1 MEKPNSLTIW
11 LCVEYYLEL
20 CLAKGQTTETVRG
33 KLSDLKTFHRWCIS
47 VRVYSIN
54 AIDLDLMDD
63 YMGYLHQY
71 RQLQNKKP
79 IGLSHKR
86 NLLTAVKVFIKAMF
100 TKGLVKSNKLEHI
113 ELPSV
118 GRPLPKALFSIKEI
132 ELILMQPLMFG
143 IKGIRDKV
151 ILETFFATGIRRIEL
166 LSLALEDVDYS
177 ERLLR
182 INHGKGRKQRIV
194 PMSIRVCE
202 WLVYYVSKIRPQ
214 LAFIGTGD
222 TLFLANNGKAYLP
235 NKLSEMAARYV
246 KLAGIKRTGACH
258 LFRHATATAMLDN
271 GADLRHV
278 QEMLGH
284 ASISTTQIYAHVSRK
299 QLGKVYNKTHPS
311 AQEPSGLFS

>member
-1 MEKPNSLTIW
+1 MEKPNTKSIW
-11 LCVEYYLEL
+11 PCVEYYLVL

-33 KLSDLKTFHRWCIS
+33 KLSDLKTFHQWCIPLK
-47 VRVYSIN
+47 VTTIDD
-54 AIDLDLMDD
+54 IDLDLMDD

-71 RQLQNKKP
+71 RQLVNKKP

-100 TKGLVKSNKLEHI
+100 TKGLVKTNKLEHI

-118 GRPLPKALFSIKEI
+118 GRPLPKALFSVKEI
-132 ELILMQPLMFG
+132 ELILAQPLMFG
-143 IKGIRDKV
+143 VKGIRDRV

-166 LSLALEDVDYS
+166 LSLVLDDVDFS

-182 INHGKGRKQRIV
+182 INHGKGRKERIV
-194 PMSIRVCE
+194 PISTRACE
-202 WLVYYVSKIRPQ
+202 WLAYYVSKIRPQ
-214 LAFIGTGD
+214 LAFIGTDD
-222 TLFLANNGKAYLP
+222 TLFIANNGKPYLP
-235 NKLSEMAARYV
+235 NKLSEMSARYV
-246 KLAGIKRTGACH
+246 KLGGIKRAGACH

-299 QLGKVYNKTHPS
+299 QLGKVYNNTHPS
-311 AQEPSGLFS
+311 AQSDSGLFN

>member
-1 MEKPNSLTIW
+1 MEKPNTLTIW
-11 LCVEYYLEL
+11 PCVEYYLEL
-20 CLAKGQTTETVRG
+20 CFVKGQTTETVRG
-33 KLSDLKTFHRWCIS
+33 KLSDLKMFHQWCIS
-47 VRVYSIN
+47 VRVYSID

-86 NLLTAVKVFIKAMF
+86 NLLTAVKIFIKAML
-100 TKGLVKSNKLEHI
+100 TKGILKSNALEHI
-113 ELPSV
+113 ELPNV
-118 GRPLPKALFSIKEI
+118 GRPLPKALFSIKEV
-132 ELILMQPLMFG
+132 ELILTQPLMFG
-143 IKGIRDKV
+143 VRGIRDKV
-151 ILETFFATGIRRIEL
+151 ILETFFSTGIRRTEL
-166 LSLALEDVDYS
+166 LSLTLEDVDYS

-194 PMSIRVCE
+194 PISIRACE
-202 WLVYYVSKIRPQ
+202 WLAYYVSKIRPQ
-214 LAFIGTGD
+214 FAFIGTDD
-222 TLFLANNGKAYLP
+222 TLFLANNGKPYLP

-246 KLAGIKRTGACH
+246 KLAGIKRAGACH

-311 AQEPSGLFS
+311 AHSSSGLFS